1 MQEEN
6 NFDFEFE
13 NDEVEM
19 DASRVCDAI
28 AKIGYSPASA
38 LMDIIDNSVTAGAT
52 EVTIEIET
60 DPDKTFA
67 AKNNVV
73 TYRIIDNGKG
83 MNQDKIKDSLKLG
96 SEANYQDNSLS
107 KYGMGLKS
115 AGFSVGTRIQ
125 ITSKVDDVFSPV
137 SFVDKGVIKEAGRYV
152 VSRLKVDEDSLE
164 NYGEKISQYSSGTIV
179 EITGCQNIK
188 QDSAQKTLKR
198 LEEQLGV
205 VYFAFL
211 TKEENPLSITLRCTG
226 KPDIKITPHDI
237 LFTELAKT
245 GFDED
250 NYDMKSPYVVFSE
263 DVSLQENGVAEPMK
277 LEAVIFPQDQMK
289 TIAQFSE
296 EERKQI
302 GEYKVGRNNSGF
314 FIYRNNRLIRWGDSL
329 GIVGKDSQNFRARIV
344 LNTAHDDAFHVDVSK
359 QRMDIPEEVEA
370 KIHHLMRLPL
380 RYSEL
385 AKKICSD
392 FKNNPEQEEGAGFN
406 YNNQD
411 LAEDDLSEPTGED
424 TIKKIRERKKALI
437 EQTEEIEKT
446 EPKDE
451 TPDDAEPVDSVPL
464 FERVRYSDR
473 VQGFTVWEAGFD
485 SSDGSYV
492 RINRNHPYYGTV
504 LSRLED
510 DEESRQAIEALFW
523 ASAVAFN
530 STFSKMT
537 DVDEPTIA
545 KVLERFKK
553 EFAMNLDNWCSHNQ
567 NLYDRD

>member
-1 MQEEN
+1 MEEN
-6 NFDFEFE
+6 IFEFE
-13 NDEVEM
+13 NDPVEM

-52 EVTIEIET
+52 EVIVEIET

-96 SEANYQDNSLS
+96 SEATYQDNSLS

-125 ITSKVDDVFSPV
+125 ITSKADGVFSPI
-137 SFVDKGVIKEAGRYV
+137 SFVDKDVIRDAGRYV
-152 VSRLKVDEDSLE
+152 VSRMKVDEDTVKT
-164 NYGEKISQYSSGTIV
+164 YGEKISQYSSGTII

-198 LEEQLGV
+198 LGEQLGV

-211 TKEENPLSITLRCTG
+211 TKEEKPLSIILRCTG
-226 KPDIKITPHDI
+226 KPDLKISPHDI
-237 LFTELAKT
+237 LFTEIAKS
-245 GFDED
+245 GFNED

-263 DVSLQENGVAEPMK
+263 DVSLQDYGVVEPMK
-277 LEAVIFPQDQMK
+277 LEAVVFPQDQMK
-289 TIAQFSE
+289 TIAQFSD

-302 GEYKVGRNNSGF
+302 ENYKVSRNNSGF
-314 FIYRNNRLIRWGDSL
+314 FIYRNNRLIRWADDL
-329 GIVGKDSQNFRARIV
+329 GIVGKDSQNFRGRII

-359 QRMDIPEEVEA
+359 QRMDVPEEVEA
-370 KIHHLMRLPL
+370 KISHLMRIPL

-392 FKNNPEQEEGAGFN
+392 FKNNPEMEEGSGFN

-411 LAEDDLSEPTGED
+411 LAEDDLGETSGGD
-424 TIKKIRERKKALI
+424 EAIKTIRERKKKLI
-437 EQTEEIEKT
+437 DQTKEVEKT
-446 EPKDE
+446 EPPKE
-451 TPDDAEPVDSVPL
+451 THDDNEPVDEVPL
-464 FERVRYSDR
+464 FERVRYSDK
-473 VQGFTVWEAGFD
+473 VKGFTVWEAGVD

-492 RINRNHPYYGTV
+492 RINRNHSFYGTV
-504 LSRLED
+504 LSRLEG
-510 DEESRQAIEALFW
+510 DEAARQAIEALFW
-523 ASAVAFN
+523 ANAAAYN
-530 STFSKMT
+530 STISKMT
-537 DVDEPTIA
+537 DLDDSVIA

-553 EFAMNLDNWCSHNQ
+553 DFAMNLDNWCSHNQ